1 MNARDAWADLEVL
14 SRFAAELGEGGSF
27 EPAPRDPKLT
37 ADSLPG
43 RVPGEAARLGA
54 EESQLRQAGPSSVI
68 LDCATSRL
76 AGYTHVLWIAPTAE
90 AVLGSAGFERLGEI
104 VGRVYGVTSFKWE
117 GIDRLHVAAG
127 DIAWSDLLAESRDAL
142 AVYMAGRR

>member
-1 MNARDAWADLEVL
+1 MNARDAWTDLEVL

-27 EPAPRDPKLT
+27 EPAPRDPRFT
-37 ADSLPG
+37 AERLPG
-43 RVPGEAARLGA
+43 RVPGQSARTEPDDGELRLG
-54 EESQLRQAGPSSVI
+54 GPSTVI

-76 AGYTHVLWIAPTAE
+76 TGYTHVLWIAPTAE
-90 AVLGSAGFERLGEI
+90 SVLGSAGFERLGEI
-104 VGRVYGVTSFKWE
+104 VGRVYGVTQFKWE

-127 DIAWSDLLAESRDAL
+127 DISWPDLLAESRDAL

>member
-1 MNARDAWADLEVL
+1 MNARDAWTDLEVL

-27 EPAPRDPKLT
+27 EPARRDAKLT
-37 ADSLPG
+37 AENLPG
-43 RVPGEAARLGA
+43 RVPGEAARLSN
-54 EESQLRQAGPSSVI
+54 EESQQQLTGPSSVI
-68 LDCATSRL
+68 LDCATSRI

-90 AVLGSAGFERLGEI
+90 SVLGSSGFERLGEI
-104 VGRVYGVTSFKWE
+104 VGRVYGVTSFEWE

-127 DIAWSDLLAESRDAL
+127 EISWSDLLAESRDAL